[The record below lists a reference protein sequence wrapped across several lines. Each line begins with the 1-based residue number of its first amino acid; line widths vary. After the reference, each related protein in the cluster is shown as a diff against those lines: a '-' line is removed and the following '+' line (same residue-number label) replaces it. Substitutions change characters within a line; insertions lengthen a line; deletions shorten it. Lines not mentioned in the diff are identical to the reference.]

1 MFDFVTLDVI
11 TRHCDVPVGRRARL
25 GLKMA
30 AINEEEKLEEEEP
43 RMITLL
49 NKKVCGG
56 DYE

>member
-1 MFDFVTLDVI
+1 MIDFVTLDVI
-11 TRHCDVPVGRRARL
+11 TRHCDVPVGEIL

-49 NKKVCGG
+49 NNKVCGG